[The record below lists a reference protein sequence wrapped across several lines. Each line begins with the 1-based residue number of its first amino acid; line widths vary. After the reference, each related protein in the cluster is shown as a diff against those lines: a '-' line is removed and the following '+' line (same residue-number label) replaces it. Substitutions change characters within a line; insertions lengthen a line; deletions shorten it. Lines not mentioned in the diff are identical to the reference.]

1 MNNTAGR
8 TAEPPELPGLL
19 YIAPLGSGGYSNV
32 YLYEQQMPRMKVAVK
47 VLSAQN
53 LSEQAQRQ
61 FSAEANAMAQLADH
75 PHIVQVFRADMAA
88 DGRPF
93 LVMKYYP
100 QPNLAQRA
108 RGERF
113 SVPDVLRIGIQ
124 IASAVEAAHRI
135 GILHRDIKPANI
147 LTGQYGTLGLTDFGI
162 AATKAEAASGQTD
175 GISIPWAPP
184 EVLFSAEHADERS
197 DVYSVAATLWH
208 LLVGRSPFDL
218 RGGDNTAVALMH
230 RITSTPAPPT
240 GRGDV
245 PPSFERLLHSAL
257 AKDPAARPATALAF
271 ARALQAVEQEQR
283 LPLTTIVV
291 ADDPRRTASTLRP
304 ANAPSDEDGTRINQ
318 PMRVEGADH
327 REPRPLRGL
336 PHELDDDPT
345 RRKQP
350 TRIDAQG
357 GTAPVLPPWQSP
369 QTRAYPQ
376 ASPDQY
382 PPPGPPPPPR
392 PTASPIRSR
401 RTWYIVA
408 AAACAA
414 GAIALVVALS
424 SGGKHPA
431 KDVTPTDGT
440 QIVLPS
446 GPDAQAPGTPKVTAA
461 RAAGGKIKF
470 QWTYD
475 GKASGDSY
483 RWRESGG
490 TRSGV
495 APQPQ
500 LELSVPSG
508 GQVCL
513 QVQVFRNDGSFASSW
528 SDPKCAG

>member
-1 MNNTAGR
+1 MSSPGKRAP
-8 TAEPPELPGLL
+8 AQPPELPGLL
-19 YIAPLGSGGYSNV
+19 YIAPLGSGGYSDV

-47 VLSAQN
+47 VLSAHS
-53 LSEQAQRQ
+53 LSEQALRQ

-113 SVPDVLRIGIQ
+113 SVTDVLRIGIQ

-197 DVYSVAATLWH
+197 DVYSIAATLWH

-218 RGGDNTAVALMH
+218 RGGDNSAVALMH

-291 ADDPRRTASTLRP
+291 ADDPRRTAATMRP
-304 ANAPSDEDGTRINQ
+304 ADGSADDDGTRVNQ
-318 PMRVEGADH
+318 PTRVDGADH
-327 REPRPLRGL
+327 REPRPM
-336 PHELDDDPT
+336 PQQLDDDPT

-350 TRIDAQG
+350 TRIDAQ
-357 GTAPVLPPWQSP
+357 TPVLPPWQP
-369 QTRAYPQ
+369 PHARAYPQ
-376 ASPDQY
+376 ATPGQQ
-382 PPPGPPPPPR
+382 PPPGLPPARQPAGP
-392 PTASPIRSR
+392 RSR
-401 RTWYIVA
+401 RPWYIA
-408 AAACAA
+408 AAAVVGV
-414 GAIALVVALS
+414 GAVIGLVVGLS
-424 SGGKHPA
+424 GGGKHHA
-431 KDVTPTDGT
+431 KDITPTDDT
-440 QIVLPS
+440 QIALPT
-446 GPDAQAPGTPKVTAA
+446 GPEDQAPGTPKLTGV
-461 RAAGGKIKF
+461 REAGGKVKF

-475 GKASGDSY
+475 GKANGDSY
-483 RWRESGG
+483 RWQVADG
-490 TRSGV
+490 TQSGV
-495 APQPQ
+495 ADKPA
-500 LELSVPSG
+500 LELPAAAGS
-508 GQVCL
+508 QICL
-513 QVQVFRNDGSFASSW
+513 RVQVYRSSGSFASTW